1 MALVGPGGC
10 GKSALA
16 VRMLSRR
23 FISEYS
29 PVLEDTYHRTINNG
43 GLQIS
48 LEVMDTS
55 EGQGETFHDDGTVS
69 SCVGAKVLSFYL
81 PPHYNQQP
89 SSETPPGGLIGP
101 TSCWWSTPSPTGP
114 AWRPARP
121 SSTSSSPPS
130 PLSPLRPPHTPQSSR
145 SAIRMTCRC

>member
-29 PVLEDTYHRTINNG
+29 PVLEDTYHRIINNG

-55 EGQGETFHDDGTVS
+55 EGQGDIFHDDGTVS
-69 SCVGAKVLSFYL
+69 SCVGAKVSPTSQRIMLKQKSL
-81 PPHYNQQP
+81 
-89 SSETPPGGLIGP
+89 SETQPGGVTGL

-114 AWRPARP
+114 VSLPAGP
-121 SSTSSSPPS
+121 SSTTAST
-130 PLSPLRPPHTPQSSR
+130 LRPLRQRHSQQLSL
-145 SAIRMTCRC
+145 SAIKMTCRG

>member
-1 MALVGPGGC
+1 MGPGGC

-69 SCVGAKVLSFYL
+69 SGVGAKVLSFCL
-81 PPHYNQQP
+81 PP
-89 SSETPPGGLIGP
+89 SSHRLT
-101 TSCWWSTPSPTGP
+101 TSNHL
-114 AWRPARP
+114 ARP
-121 SSTSSSPPS
+121 SPVV
-130 PLSPLRPPHTPQSSR
+130 
-145 SAIRMTCRC
+145 

>member
-1 MALVGPGGC
+1 MGPGGC

-69 SCVGAKVLSFYL
+69 SGVGAKVLIHSIS
-81 PPHYNQQP
+81 HRI
-89 SSETPPGGLIGP
+89 T
-101 TSCWWSTPSPTGP
+101 TSNLL
-114 AWRPARP
+114 ARP
-121 SSTSSSPPS
+121 SPVV
-130 PLSPLRPPHTPQSSR
+130 
-145 SAIRMTCRC
+145 